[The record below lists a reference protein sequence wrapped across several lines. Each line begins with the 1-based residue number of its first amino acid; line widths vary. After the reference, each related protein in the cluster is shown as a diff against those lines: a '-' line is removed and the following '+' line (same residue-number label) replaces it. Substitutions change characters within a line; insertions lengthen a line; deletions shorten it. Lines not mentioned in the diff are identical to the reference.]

1 MAMRRWRLP
10 AGALALVLLQA
21 CGGGSAPPAALPPA
35 PPPVSAAEPLSDAAQ
50 LGQQMF
56 VDTSLSASGTLS
68 CAGCHV
74 PGNAHAPA
82 NALGVQLGGA
92 DGRTPGK
99 RATPSLRYQSF
110 TPPFK
115 LDANGVPSGGY
126 DADGRVS
133 TLAEQAASPL
143 LAAHEMANLSKE
155 AVLDK
160 VRKAPYAE
168 RFRTV
173 FGAAIFDDTALAFER
188 VTFAL
193 QQFQRQ
199 EAAFRPFDSKFDR
212 HLAGKAVLSAA
223 EQRGLALFNERGK
236 GNCAACHSSAP
247 LADGTPPLFTGFG
260 YYNLGVPRRPGS
272 APGADLGLCGPER
285 SDLLARSDLCG
296 AFKVPSLRNV
306 ATRQVFF
313 HNGAVGSLR
322 EAVRFHVQRDS
333 DPRAWYG
340 GEMYEDLPPQYRA
353 NVVRGAPFDR
363 GAGSAPALSETEIDE
378 VVAFL
383 KTLSD
388 GYRP

>member
-1 MAMRRWRLP
+1 MQRWRLL
-10 AGALALVLLQA
+10 AGIWVLALLQA
-21 CGGGSAPPAALPPA
+21 CGGGAAPQAALPPA
-35 PPPVSAAEPLSDAAQ
+35 APPPASSAEPLSDAAL

-56 VDTSLSASGTLS
+56 ADTSLSASGAMS
-68 CAGCHV
+68 CASCHT

-82 NALGVQLGGA
+82 NALAVQLGGV
-92 DGRTPGK
+92 DGRTPGQ
-99 RATPSLRYQSF
+99 RATPSLRYQTF

-115 LDANGVPSGGY
+115 LDAHGTPSGGY

-133 TLAEQAASPL
+133 TLAEQAAAPL
-143 LAAHEMANLSKE
+143 LAAHEMANLSKQ
-155 AVLDK
+155 AVVDK

-199 EAAFRPFDSKFDR
+199 EAAFRPFDSKFDL
-212 HLAGKAVLSAA
+212 HLVGKAVLSAA
-223 EQRGLALFNERGK
+223 EQRGLALFNDGSK

-247 LADGTPPLFTGFG
+247 LPDGTSPLFTGFG
-260 YYNLGVPRRPGS
+260 FYNLGVPRRAGS
-272 APGADLGLCGPER
+272 AGGTDLGLCGPER
-285 SDLLARSDLCG
+285 SDLLARSELCG
-296 AFKVPSLRNV
+296 AFKVPSLRNA

-313 HNGAVGSLR
+313 HNGAIGSLR
-322 EAVRFHVQRDS
+322 NAVRFHVQRDS
-333 DPRAWYG
+333 DPRAWYAA
-340 GEMYEDLPPQYRA
+340 EPYDDLPPQYRA
-353 NVVRGAPFDR
+353 NVVRSLPR
-363 GAGSAPALSETEIDE
+363 LSETEIDE

-383 KTLSD
+383 RTLDD